1 MQRMGSGETLLV
13 ERPVRAVHT
22 CNVAG
27 QQPYADLYALHM
39 RNTSGSNWAT
49 FVKAG
54 RERKRLSQQ
63 GLADAT
69 GQHRTTIWR
78 WENVGVRPE
87 TAEVVT
93 AVADALGETHD
104 DALRAAGLALEST
117 EAGIDPRLRG
127 FAPNDPVVRKIMSLD
142 VDEDMRQMMLDRHRE
157 NLEIQ
162 QRRWLEDLERD
173 IRHRGVG

>member
-1 MQRMGSGETLLV
+1 M
-13 ERPVRAVHT
+13 ERPMQAVHG

-39 RNTSGSNWAT
+39 RNTSGSSWAT
-49 FVKAG
+49 FVKSG
-54 RERKRLSQQ
+54 RERKGLSQQ
-63 GLADAT
+63 ALAGAT

-78 WENVGVRPE
+78 WESAGVRPE
-87 TAEVVT
+87 TPEVVT

-104 DALRAAGLALEST
+104 AALRAAGLALESVEPET
-117 EAGIDPRLRG
+117 DPRLRG
-127 FAPNDPVVRKIMSLD
+127 FAPNDPVVRKIMSFD

-157 NLEIQ
+157 NLELQ

-173 IRHRGVG
+173 LHRRGAA